1 MRISAETGSPDYRSD
16 YMGAAV
22 YLNGELVERVIA
34 ADDIAGEITVVS
46 LNEDGNVYLV
56 SGGMIATHVLKGA
69 VQIVKYGS
77 WRCARDIGFDAWMR
91 YRTDHAHREF
101 MARTQQLGKIL

>member
-16 YMGAAV
+16 YMGSAI
-22 YLNGELVERVIA
+22 YLNGELIERVIA
-34 ADDIAGEITVVS
+34 ADDVAGEVTVAS

-56 SGGMIATHVLKGA
+56 AGGVIATHVLKGS

-77 WRCARDIGFDAWMR
+77 WQWARDIGFDVWMR
-91 YRTDHAHREF
+91 NRTEHAHREF
-101 MARTQQLGKIL
+101 MDRTSSQL